1 MRSLLIVHPSERV
14 MNKSRIHGYGW
25 HRCIDV
31 LPKSVHFR
39 HWTLGFRQYSF
50 NLIAQALQSHNI
62 HVFCCSPLYRHALVS
77 SPFQVQVSRSPRS
90 HCSELR
96 PTLLAILSVRDTA
109 HRFRVT
115 WLSSD
120 LFREYR
126 SIALSRM
133 MLSTVSAFCIS
144 HTSRF
149 LSSGHLFPFAL

>member
-1 MRSLLIVHPSERV
+1 MRSLLIVHPSEHT
-14 MNKSRIHGYGW
+14 MNKTRIQSYRR

-109 HRFRVT
+109 HTFMAHG
-115 WLSSD
+115 SP
-120 LFREYR
+120 
-126 SIALSRM
+126 
-133 MLSTVSAFCIS
+133 STVESLSNPDLYGIHDKASLDCLMS
-144 HTSRF
+144 PPHF
-149 LSSGHLFPFAL
+149 LPRELYGVLPD